1 MKSLL
6 HDKLTVD
13 ERSAEPLNHL
23 KVDTFSGSFSH
34 SLNDARE
41 MLLFA
46 MQILHCLSAIITS
59 HHRVDGNKRN
69 ALMWDVCNGPSVPGG
84 SEGAAEAAGQPPA
97 SPGTFLETTPH

>member
-1 MKSLL
+1 M
-6 HDKLTVD
+6 HDGLTVD
-13 ERSAEPLNHL
+13 ERSAERSAEPLNHL
-23 KVDTFSGSFSH
+23 KADAFSGFFSR

-46 MQILHCLSAIITS
+46 MQIFRCLSGIITS

-69 ALMWDVCNGPSVPGG
+69 ALMRDVCNGSSVPGG

-97 SPGTFLETTPH
+97 SPGTFLETMPH